1 MNSKIKKQR
10 KIESLK
16 MGKIFIVY
24 IYNWKTITIQDK
36 ERLQNG
42 KKNTRDLVEKN
53 DQKIWT
59 GT

>member
-1 MNSKIKKQR
+1 MNSKVKKQR

-16 MGKIFIVY
+16 MGKVFIVY

-53 DQKIWT
+53 DQKI
-59 GT
+59 